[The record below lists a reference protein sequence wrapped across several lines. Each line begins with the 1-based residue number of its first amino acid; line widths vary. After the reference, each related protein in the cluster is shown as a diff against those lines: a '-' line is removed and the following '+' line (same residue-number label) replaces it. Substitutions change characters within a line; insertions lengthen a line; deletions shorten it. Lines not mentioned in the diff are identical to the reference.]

1 MHATLRCAGERN
13 QCRFN
18 EGCLHVCDPQWVDR
32 WETPVSGAVV
42 FQLHYNEL
50 LAKDEEIT
58 KLRAVIQGLSGR

>member
-1 MHATLRCAGERN
+1 MSCSGVMIDTHPL
-13 QCRFN
+13 
-18 EGCLHVCDPQWVDR
+18 L
-32 WETPVSGAVV
+32 GAVV